1 MRIDLYELANRLNI
15 SYEYLNYYLQR
26 NKKLS
31 EFIEYTDVI
40 KKIKTKDGRIFKRT
54 YLTRVL
60 DIIHFEEFQRVLSQI
75 KNEGKRPRYKG
86 RELLCWTD
94 TALIC
99 YKNNFKCKKC
109 EQKEFCETAIKTKYL
124 ECGMNKFHIPP
135 LKKLTLDILAK
146 LGEPPKH
153 LLDEV

>member
-1 MRIDLYELANRLNI
+1 MRIDLYELADRLNI
-15 SYEYLNYYLQR
+15 SYEYLNYYLKH

-31 EFIEYTDVI
+31 EFIEHTDVI

-60 DIIHFEEFQRVLSQI
+60 DTIHLEEFKTVLSQI
-75 KNEGKRPRYKG
+75 KNEGKRPRYAG

-99 YKNNFKCKKC
+99 YKNKFKCEKC
-109 EQKEFCETAIKTKYL
+109 EQKEYCETAIKS
-124 ECGMNKFHIPP
+124 NIAFQIDRISIPP
-135 LKKLTLDILAK
+135 LKKLTLEILAK